1 MNRLL
6 LGHTVEDRTPFYI
19 PTDSLDTHWHLI
31 GGTGKGKT
39 TAIHTLLHGVLRN
52 PLQPPC
58 VFVIDRMG
66 GLSFD
71 LLRWIASPFCPSYA
85 RQRLV
90 YIEPARD
97 DVVLGFN
104 PLLHSS
110 DGEAYYKVARAVEII
125 LRGWANQNVAE
136 MPRLARWM
144 FNCFFAC
151 ALAGLTIADSV
162 HLLLPGGD
170 LHEPLLK
177 ILPDRLRA
185 EWQEL
190 FDSNP
195 AEIGRMLESARNRL
209 KPFYEAPAL
218 RRMFGATTGG
228 LNVAQFMR
236 DKRVVILNLA
246 PGNRI
251 PEQIADAIGG
261 LVLNEVLATARALP
275 AGQKL
280 PTLVILDEFQRFV
293 GPDVEAAIPEVR
305 QMRVKLVL
313 SHQSMSQLKQGD
325 YDLTTMIYQAQ
336 SRLIF
341 GLQGEDADL
350 LGQELASL
358 QFDPKRIKDEVY
370 SRRQRISGHELRELT
385 SVSQCETLADNW
397 SRRMGRT
404 RSGNTTRNEDWN
416 LTSTGDGTSDAEST
430 GTGGSHSSATTHTTA
445 QHLLPVHE
453 DFWELVN
460 KTYYTFDE
468 DVRVHAR
475 EIRRLGVGEAFCRL
489 VNQPE
494 IHRLHVHRDLPGPL
508 CWDAERLRRF
518 YPAGFEA
525 YEALLER
532 NFASGLFSTPDE
544 IERETQ
550 ERLTRVL
557 RAPLTRSQNLRET
570 QTGAESPHL
579 PFN

>member
-1 MNRLL
+1 MKRFL
-6 LGHTVEDRTPFYI
+6 LGHDTAGSAPFHI
-19 PTDSLDTHWHLI
+19 PAHSLDTHWHLI

-39 TAIHTLLHGVLRN
+39 TAIHTLLHGVLRD
-52 PLQPPC
+52 PLDPPC
-58 VFVIDRMG
+58 TIVIDRMG
-66 GLSFD
+66 GLSLD
-71 LLRWIASPFCPSYA
+71 LLRWIASPFCPSYV
-85 RQRLV
+85 RERLV

-97 DVVLGFN
+97 DVVIGFN

-110 DGEAYYKVARAVEII
+110 PGEAYYKVSRAVEII

-144 FNCFFAC
+144 FNSFFAC
-151 ALAGLTIADSV
+151 ALLGLTIADSV
-162 HLLLPGGD
+162 HLLLPGSE
-170 LHEPLLK
+170 LHKPLLK

-190 FDSNP
+190 FKSHS

-218 RRMFGATTGG
+218 RQMFGATTGG
-228 LNVAQFMR
+228 LNLHQFMR
-236 DKRVVILNLA
+236 DKKVVVLNLA

-261 LVLNEVLATARALP
+261 LVLNEVLATARSLP

-280 PTLVILDEFQRFV
+280 PTLVVLDEFQRFV
-293 GPDVEAAIPEVR
+293 GPDTEAAIPEVR
-305 QMRVKLVL
+305 QLRLKLIL

-350 LGQELASL
+350 LGQELAAL
-358 QFDPKRIKDEVY
+358 KFDPKRIKEENY

-385 SVSQCETLADNW
+385 SVSECETLADNW
-397 SRRMGRT
+397 SESMGRST
-404 RSGNTTRNEDWN
+404 SDNTTRGPEFQPSSFGAGQSESEDK
-416 LTSTGDGTSDAEST
+416 GK
-430 GTGGSHSSATTHTTA
+430 GGSRSTARTRTTS

-475 EIRRLGVGEAFCRL
+475 DIRRLTVGEAFCRVVSNPVL
-489 VNQPE
+489 
-494 IHRLHVHRDLPGPL
+494 HRIQVKRDLPGPL
-508 CWDAERLRRF
+508 AWDAERLRRF
-518 YPAGFEA
+518 YPAGFRD
-525 YEALLER
+525 YETLLEQ
-532 NFASGLFSTPDE
+532 NFASGLFTTPDQ
-544 IERETQ
+544 IERETDD
-550 ERLTRVL
+550 RLARIL
-557 RAPLTRSQNLRET
+557 QGQLTLPASVTVDQSD
-570 QTGAESPHL
+570 AEPRKP
-579 PFN
+579 PFS